1 MSLCKVNLIGYIGKA
16 AELKFTP
23 QGQAVCEFYLGVNN
37 DKSKSSSNAEDKA
50 TWFRISIWGKQA
62 ENISQYLSKGKQVY
76 IEGHLKV
83 KHYVSKDGS
92 YRINLDVN
100 ATEYQLLG
108 SSNNSQTSKA
118 NTNNATVDPYVDTDV
133 DVEDPFFAG

>member
-1 MSLCKVNLIGYIGKA
+1 MLCKVNLIGYVGKA

-62 ENISQYLSKGKQVY
+62 ENISQYLCKGKQVY

-83 KHYVSKDGS
+83 KEYVAKDGS
-92 YRINLDVN
+92 YRTNLEVN

-108 SSNNSQTSKA
+108 GGSTSQTAK
-118 NTNNATVDPYVDTDV
+118 TNAEKTE
-133 DVEDPFFAG
+133 VEDPFIAN

>member
-1 MSLCKVNLIGYIGKA
+1 MLCKVNLIGYIGKA

-37 DKSKSSSNAEDKA
+37 RTKDTSIANNEDKEKA

-62 ENISQYLSKGKQVY
+62 ENISQYLCKGKQLYV
-76 IEGHLKV
+76 EGHLKL
-83 KHYVSKDGS
+83 KEYVAKDGY
-92 YRINLDVN
+92 YRTVLEVN

-108 SSNNSQTSKA
+108 GGSNTQPNKTNSDKTE
-118 NTNNATVDPYVDTDV
+118 
-133 DVEDPFFAG
+133 VEDPFIVN

>member
-1 MSLCKVNLIGYIGKA
+1 MSLCKVNLIGYVGKG

-37 DKSKSSSNAEDKA
+37 RSKDSSIANNEDKDKA

-83 KHYVSKDGS
+83 KEYVAKDGS
-92 YRINLDVN
+92 YRTNLEVN

-108 SSNNSQTSKA
+108 GGNTSQAAK
-118 NTNNATVDPYVDTDV
+118 TNAEKTE
-133 DVEDPFFAG
+133 VEDPFIAN

>member
-1 MSLCKVNLIGYIGKA
+1 MSLCKVNLIGYVGKG

-37 DKSKSSSNAEDKA
+37 RSKDSSIANNEDKDKA

-83 KHYVSKDGS
+83 KEYVAKDGS
-92 YRINLDVN
+92 YRTTLEVN

-108 SSNNSQTSKA
+108 GGSTAQPAK
-118 NTNNATVDPYVDTDV
+118 TNAEKTE
-133 DVEDPFFAG
+133 VEDPFIAN